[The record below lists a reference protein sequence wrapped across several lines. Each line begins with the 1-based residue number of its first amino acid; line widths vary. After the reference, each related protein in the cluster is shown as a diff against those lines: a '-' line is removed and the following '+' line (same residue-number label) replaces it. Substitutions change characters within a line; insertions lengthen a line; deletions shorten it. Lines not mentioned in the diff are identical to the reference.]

1 MSMVAETRANKEAA
15 RNDGFAVAGWM
26 DRVGEFVTRH
36 RPLWISL
43 GNLETKAVLTE
54 RAAQVID
61 RPIYVAGLAR
71 SGSTILLETLASHPD
86 VATHRYRDYPLIFT
100 PYWWNRWLDRVAR
113 RDEQPTERSHKDGI
127 AITSN
132 SPEAFE
138 EMLWMAFFPGLHDP
152 SHGSSFDDPA
162 ADHQGFARFY
172 VEHMRKLL
180 AVRGRRRYVAK
191 GNYNVTRL
199 GYLLRLFP
207 DARFVVPVRDP
218 VWHIASLMKQQA
230 LFTKGQQDN
239 PAAVRHLQRVGHFE
253 FGLDRRA
260 IAVGDPQRVAEVMAL
275 WQNGAE
281 VEGWARYWSLIHDH
295 VAEVLAESPEIRAA
309 TYVVRY
315 EDLCQTPR
323 ETLAA
328 VLSHCGLAADDGF
341 LAQAAERIHFPGYYK
356 PKFNDAELAV
366 IERETAATARKFGYG
381 SPANDGQ
388 AVAQHSQ

>member
-1 MSMVAETRANKEAA
+1 MVDHSADKPTTRP
-15 RNDGFAVAGWM
+15 DGFAVAAWM
-26 DRVGEFVTRH
+26 DRLGEIVTRH
-36 RPLWISL
+36 RSFWITL
-43 GNLETKAVLTE
+43 GNWESKAILDGS
-54 RAAQVID
+54 AAPID

-71 SGSTILLETLASHPD
+71 SGSTILLETLARHPD
-86 VATHRYRDYPLIFT
+86 VAAHRYRDYPLLFT
-100 PYWWNRWLDRVAR
+100 PYWWNRWIDRAAR
-113 RDEQPTERSHKDGI
+113 RDEKLVERTHKDGI
-127 AITSN
+127 SITSN

-152 SHGSSFDDPA
+152 SHGASLDDPA

-172 VEHMRKLL
+172 VEHIRKLL
-180 AVRGRRRYVAK
+180 AVRARRRYAAK

-260 IAVGDPQRVAEVMAL
+260 IKVGDPRRVAEVTAL
-275 WQNGAE
+275 WESGAE
-281 VEGWARYWSLIHDH
+281 VEGWARYWALIHDY
-295 VAEVLAESPEIRAA
+295 VADELESHPDIRAA
-309 TYVVRY
+309 TRVVRY
-315 EDLCQTPR
+315 EELCRSPR
-323 ETLAA
+323 ETIAD
-328 VLSHCGLAADDGF
+328 VLGHCGLEADDGF
-341 LAQAAERIHFPGYYK
+341 LHQAAEPIRFPGYYK
-356 PKFNDAELAV
+356 PKFTDRELAV
-366 IERETAATARKFGYG
+366 IERETAAAARKFGYG

-388 AVAQHSQ
+388 